1 MSKKPAVAK
10 PQTPPSADPT
20 LRVAEVT
27 VKGRKLTL
35 CFDLRE
41 LARAEAELKRAGHAE
56 VDLFR
61 SLPVDT
67 VESVFIVFACAVR
80 RFHPEIGFDEAVSML
95 NFSDIYNVRQE
106 VVNAWAASMPDP
118 EPEKTAD
125 PTNPGQ

>member
-1 MSKKPAVAK
+1 MSKTKKAQPEAAN
-10 PQTPPSADPT
+10 PT
-20 LRVAEVT
+20 LRTAEVT

-67 VESVFIVFACAVR
+67 VESVFIVFTCALR
-80 RFHPEIGFDEAVSML
+80 RFHPEIGFEEAVSML
-95 NFSDIYNVRQE
+95 DFADIYNLRQE
-106 VVNAWAASMPDP
+106 VMKAWALSMPDP
-118 EPEKTAD
+118 EKDAKPD